1 MCWSCSA
8 SCVAGCAAVARAKIL
23 LVDDEPQNLQLL
35 RQILKDDYD
44 LVFARNAA
52 DALRLALEQPP
63 ALILL
68 DVMMPAVDGYQLCR
82 QLKADPRSQAIP
94 LIFVSAL
101 GDAGDEAHGLAQGAV
116 AYLRKPL
123 SPSAVRLC
131 VRNQLQQGGEV

>member
-1 MCWSCSA
+1 
-8 SCVAGCAAVARAKIL
+8 VARQRLL

-35 RQILKDDYD
+35 RQILKDEYD
-44 LVFARNAA
+44 LLFARDAA
-52 DALRLALEQPP
+52 DALRLALEQRPE
-63 ALILL
+63 LILL
-68 DVMMPAVDGYQLCR
+68 DVMMPGIDGYELCR

-94 LIFVSAL
+94 VIFVSAL
-101 GDAGDEAHGLAQGAV
+101 SDAGDEAQGFALGAV